1 MCSPPSSAGRVYEA
15 ADLLLVSQAK
25 RAAEVVLEGVLRLPV
40 AKATDLSTPA
50 GFDQAVAVLAAKLR
64 RAASG
69 AEAAAVR
76 EAVQALD
83 VDWRRTSA
91 ADRRRLVAAAMAAAR
106 RATAAVSPHIQVPLS
121 TAANSVVA
129 ATRDHARRVGRLSIR
144 ADFNALD
151 RRITTH
157 IVASQGNFVRDEY
170 GRRVDAFGAS
180 ARQIVASGVEQ
191 GLGRADIG
199 QALQAAARAEL
210 IERAPFY
217 WEVVAAAFTGQGRS
231 FAQISAYA
239 EAGIKRYQIEAVL
252 DEATTPICR
261 YLHGKSFSVAEAVS
275 RFERV
280 EHLSSP
286 EDIKRELPWV
296 RQGRHEATGLPRLYV
311 NGRSGRVDL
320 AEVTTSGAGAS
331 AFRALV
337 SDQVLSDLGVGF
349 PPYHG
354 LCRTVVV
361 AGSAA

>member
-1 MCSPPSSAGRVYEA
+1 MCRPPPSAGRVCEA
-15 ADLLLVSQAK
+15 ADLLLVSKAK
-25 RAAEVVLEGVLRLPV
+25 RAAEVVLGGILRLPV
-40 AKATDLSTPA
+40 AKVTDLSTPA

-76 EAVQALD
+76 EAIRALD

-91 ADRRRLVAAAMAAAR
+91 SDRSRLVAAALAAAR
-106 RATAAVSPHIQVPLS
+106 RATAAVPPRIEVPLS
-121 TAANSVVA
+121 AAANSIVA
-129 ATRDHARRVGRLSIR
+129 ATRDHARRAERLSIR
-144 ADFNALD
+144 AEFNALD
-151 RRITTH
+151 RRITAH
-157 IVASQGNFVRDEY
+157 IVSSQGNFVRDEY

-180 ARQIVASGVEQ
+180 ARQIVASGVDQ

-231 FAQISAYA
+231 FAQLSAYA

-261 YLHGKSFSVAEAVS
+261 YLHGKSFAVAEAVS

-296 RQGRHEATGLPRLYV
+296 RQARHEPTGRTRLYV
-311 NGRSGRVDL
+311 DGRAGRVDL
-320 AEVTTSGAGAS
+320 AEMKGEGAS

-337 SDQVLSDLGVGF
+337 SDQALSDLGVGF

-361 AGSAA
+361 STSR